1 MATKYGG
8 YMGKVMMIDLTTGQT
23 SEYPWSDEERRLFI
37 GGKIMAAKILGDNLK
52 SDTQPLSEE
61 NMLVI
66 TTGPFTGSGAPSS
79 SRFNV
84 STLSPQTGILTS
96 SNCGG
101 NFGYYLK
108 KAGLDALIIKGRS
121 PEPVWLEI
129 CNDNF
134 TLHDASDIWGM
145 HTGRVQE
152 VLEDKLRGQSGRA
165 PKNGKSSSDLP
176 VKTWCAMLPSSA
188 TKDLRDAAAP
198 VQSWDGRTLRLS
210 LFPATARLSCTT
222 LKKSGKSIRA
232 GLNI

>member
-8 YMGKVMMIDLTTGQT
+8 YMGKVAMIDLSTGHVT
-23 SEYPWSDEERRLFI
+23 EYPWSDEERRLFI

-52 SDTQPLSEE
+52 ADTKPLSEE

-121 PEPVWLEI
+121 EKPVWLEI
-129 CNDNF
+129 CNDRF
-134 TLHDASDIWGM
+134 M
-145 HTGRVQE
+145 
-152 VLEDKLRGQSGRA
+152 
-165 PKNGKSSSDLP
+165 
-176 VKTWCAMLPSSA
+176 
-188 TKDLRDAAAP
+188 
-198 VQSWDGRTLRLS
+198 DGRS
-210 LFPATARLSCTT
+210 
-222 LKKSGKSIRA
+222 
-232 GLNI
+232 